1 MTTKAR
7 HASRVWSN
15 DSRMKIFDQT
25 AIDDSGLFPGGRFNF
40 RGAVLGD
47 STIDEIQE
55 GAWDPNV
62 QAAIMQL
69 AMAAILPVGTIIS
82 STDATN
88 PFNTNQFNE
97 TITFTGT
104 SAVDNISLYG
114 VSVQLNVGD
123 SDNDIAEKVF
133 TALHASNLFDTVP
146 TDHVAPSNT
155 FLLKHRSSRPHN
167 PAYSTT
173 FEDILDP
180 EGSPTGIQAKSVVT
194 GSSDGQKS
202 LGYGEW
208 ELYHT
213 DTTTFTD
220 TVYYYRRIA

>member
-1 MTTKAR
+1 MTSKAR

-15 DSRMKIFDQT
+15 DSRMKIFDQN
-25 AIDDSGLFPGGRFNF
+25 AIGDSGLFPGDRFNF

-69 AMAAILPVGTIIS
+69 AMAAIMPIGTIIP
-82 STDATN
+82 STDSTN

-97 TITFTGT
+97 TITYSGT
-104 SAVDNISLYG
+104 STVDNISLYG
-114 VSVQLNVGD
+114 VSVQLLVGD

-133 TALHASNLFDTVP
+133 TALHASNLFDTDP
-146 TDHVAPSNT
+146 TDHVPPSNT
-155 FLLKHRSSRPHN
+155 FVLKHRSSRPHN
-167 PAYSTT
+167 TAYSNTLT
-173 FEDILDP
+173 DILDP
-180 EGSPTGIQAKSVVT
+180 EGSPTGIQAQSVIT
-194 GSSDGQKS
+194 GSSDGQRS

-208 ELYHT
+208 ELYYT
-213 DTTTFTD
+213 DSTTFGD
-220 TVYYYRRIA
+220 IVYYYRRIA

>member
-7 HASRVWSN
+7 HASQVWSN
-15 DSRMKIFDQT
+15 DSRMKVFDQD
-25 AIDDSGLFPGGRFNF
+25 AISDSGLFPGDRFNF

-47 STIDEIQE
+47 STIDEIQD

-69 AMAAILPVGTIIS
+69 AMAAIMPVGTIIA
-82 STDATN
+82 STDASN

-97 TITFTGT
+97 TITYNGT
-104 SAVDNISLYG
+104 SGVEYITLYG
-114 VSVQLNVGD
+114 VPVQLEVGD

-133 TALHASNLFDTVP
+133 TALLESELFDMVP
-146 TDHVAPSNT
+146 TDHVPPSNT

-167 PAYSTT
+167 TAYTAT
-173 FEDILDP
+173 FADILDP
-180 EGSPTGIQAKSVVT
+180 LGAPTGIQAKSVVT
-194 GSSDGQKS
+194 GTSDGQTS

-213 DTTTFTD
+213 DSTTFTD
-220 TVYYYRRIA
+220 PVYYYRRIA